1 MSVLPSAL
9 ADLTKVTC
17 RLENHGMLLWAQ
29 LDSPPGNVL
38 DGEMMAS
45 LRKVVE
51 AANGLPALRLLVFSG
66 AGANFSFGASVEEH
80 LPDRV
85 GGMLESFHGL
95 FRDLMVCDVPA
106 LALVRGQCLGGG
118 LELAA
123 FCDRVVVE
131 DGAQL
136 GQPEIRLG
144 VFAPVG
150 SLVLP
155 WRCGARSSE
164 LLLTGR
170 SMNASSAV
178 ECGLADEKVEQG
190 QGEKAVENWFGETLA
205 KLSASS
211 LRFARR
217 ASRWQMH
224 RMLRQGMEELEQ
236 LYLDELMST
245 QDAAEGIRAFVEKR
259 KPVWRHD

>member
-1 MSVLPSAL
+1 MSAL
-9 ADLTKVTC
+9 PPVLERLPRVSC
-17 RLENHGMLLWAQ
+17 RLEHEGMLLWAQ
-29 LDSPPGNVL
+29 LDSPPGNIL
-38 DGEMMAS
+38 DSEMMAS
-45 LRKVVE
+45 LRQVVK
-51 AANGLPALRLLVFSG
+51 AVDGLPALRLLAFSG

-85 GGMLESFHGL
+85 GGMLESFHAL
-95 FRDLMVCDVPA
+95 FRDLMDSDVPL

-123 FCDRVVVE
+123 FCDRMVVE
-131 DGAQL
+131 DGARL
-136 GQPEIRLG
+136 GQPEIQLG

-170 SMNASSAV
+170 SIDAASAV
-178 ECGLADEKVEQG
+178 ACGLADERVEPG
-190 QGEKAVENWFGETLA
+190 QGERAVASWLVEKLA
-205 KLSASS
+205 QLSASS
-211 LRFARR
+211 LRLARR
-217 ASRWQMH
+217 ASRWQLH
-224 RMLRQGMEELEQ
+224 RMLRQGMDELEQ

-245 QDAAEGIRAFVEKR
+245 KDAAEGIRSFVEKR
-259 KPVWRHD
+259 KPVWSHG

>member
-1 MSVLPSAL
+1 MSALPSSL
-9 ADLTKVTC
+9 ESLPGVSC
-17 RLENHGMLLWAQ
+17 RLEHEGMLLWVQ

-38 DGEMMAS
+38 DGEMTAS
-45 LRKVVE
+45 IRRVVE
-51 AANGLPALRLLVFSG
+51 AASGLPALRLLAFTG

-85 GGMLESFHGL
+85 GGMLEAFHGL
-95 FRDLMVCDVPA
+95 FRDLMECDVPV

-144 VFAPVG
+144 VFAPVA
-150 SLVLP
+150 SLLLP

-170 SMNASSAV
+170 SMDAASAV
-178 ECGLADEKVEQG
+178 ACGLADELVEPG
-190 QGEKAVENWFGETLA
+190 QGENAVEGWLSEKLA

-245 QDAAEGIRAFVEKR
+245 QDATEGIRSFVEKR
-259 KPVWRHD
+259 KPVWRHA

>member
-1 MSVLPSAL
+1 MSLPAEL
-9 ADLTKVTC
+9 ENLNKVTC
-17 RLENHGMLLWAQ
+17 RLQSDGALLWVQ

-38 DGEMMAS
+38 DSEMTSS
-45 LRKVVE
+45 LRQVVKS
-51 AANGLPALRLLVFSG
+51 AGTLPALRLLAFSG

-80 LPDRV
+80 LPERV
-85 GGMLESFHGL
+85 GGMLDSFHGL
-95 FRDLMVCDVPA
+95 FRDLMDCDVPA

-131 DGAQL
+131 DGAKL

-144 VFAPVG
+144 VFAPVA

-155 WRCGARSSE
+155 WRCGGRSSE

-170 SMNASSAV
+170 SMDASSAV
-178 ECGLADEKVEQG
+178 QCGLADEKVEQG
-190 QGEKAVENWFGETLA
+190 QGETAVENWLGEGLS

-211 LRFARR
+211 LRMARR

-224 RMLRQGMEELEQ
+224 RMMRQGMDELEQ
-236 LYLDELMST
+236 FYLDELMST
-245 QDAAEGIRAFVEKR
+245 HDAAEGIRSFVEKR
-259 KPVWRHD
+259 KPVWRNA